1 LYPSSAPKEE
11 KEEKDDADEEEDIE
25 AMIAKEVA
33 TMSNKQPKSQKRF
46 ANIQTDTDCGNANYI
61 YEDNISGSSSTNQ
74 SQSYSFEQIH
84 LLSLFLLFITY

>member
-11 KEEKDDADEEEDIE
+11 KEENKDGEEEEEDIE

-61 YEDNISGSSSTNQ
+61 YER
-74 SQSYSFEQIH
+74 
-84 LLSLFLLFITY
+84 

>member
-11 KEEKDDADEEEDIE
+11 KEENKDAEEEEDIE

-46 ANIQTDTDCGNANYI
+46 ANIQTDTDCGNASYI
-61 YEDNISGSSSTNQ
+61 YEGNTSGSSSTN
-74 SQSYSFEQIH
+74 
-84 LLSLFLLFITY
+84 